1 MGIHNNTQNY
11 DSDSGDLS
19 TIDSLTERGQHE
31 LDKLILPEQRE
42 ELFHK
47 IQAFVAVNPKLS
59 VCNSYDRCKYK
70 C

>member
-1 MGIHNNTQNY
+1 MGVQQMSQNY

-31 LDKLILPEQRE
+31 IDKLILPEQRE
-42 ELFHK
+42 ELFTK

-59 VCNSYDRCKYK
+59 VCTTDEIQ
-70 C
+70 